1 MWAKAALCQQRSS
14 RGSSTRLWSNQ
25 EWALDDLPGVGDI
38 VEYESRFN
46 YIWPKANDVFV
57 CVYDTSGFGAGLI
70 MQIFAHSSAVR
81 RDRIPRSSGTPKA
94 RP

>member
-1 MWAKAALCQQRSS
+1 VIESVALSKESIMAETQPLSSIIPLAAIER
-14 RGSSTRLWSNQ
+14 
-25 EWALDDLPGVGDI
+25 
-38 VEYESRFN
+38 
-46 YIWPKANDVFV
+46 
-57 CVYDTSGFGAGLI
+57 TSEFGAGFL